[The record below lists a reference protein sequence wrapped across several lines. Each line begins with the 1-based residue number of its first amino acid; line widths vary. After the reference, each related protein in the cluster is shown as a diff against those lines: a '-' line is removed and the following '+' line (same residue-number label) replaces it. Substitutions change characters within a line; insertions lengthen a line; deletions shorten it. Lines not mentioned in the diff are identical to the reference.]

1 MQGKIEVLI
10 NKNAELKERMVWY
23 ETNYDGTEEK
33 EKVLVDHTNSLTE
46 PLQLT
51 SMGEEHLAKK
61 LAKLEARLQNKEV
74 ELEQARKTEEKGA
87 LQECVNELERNVTK
101 TKHRVESLTERLE
114 KKVLEGNETKV

>member
-46 PLQLT
+46 LLQLT
-51 SMGEEHLAKK
+51 SLSEEHLAKK
-61 LAKLEARLQNKEV
+61 LAKLETRLQNKEV
-74 ELEQARKTEEKGA
+74 K
-87 LQECVNELERNVTK
+87 
-101 TKHRVESLTERLE
+101 
-114 KKVLEGNETKV
+114 